1 MRKHCREATMSSRK
15 TWGIYCKYLVC
26 VLFSL
31 LVACASLPTPPA
43 NPSPDFEKG
52 WFKRSPSDTD
62 IFSKGMSYLGNHE
75 KEADYLKAREAF
87 EELLKKYPRSKWRGL
102 SEILIHL
109 VDGMEKYNDD
119 LQLIESTKEEN
130 AKLLKENEQIKKDN
144 KQMLEEKA
152 KLVQENDQLKK
163 DIEQL
168 KKDIQ
173 LLKSLEVELE
183 KREKMLR

>member
-1 MRKHCREATMSSRK
+1 MRRHCREATTSIRK
-15 TWGIYCKYLVC
+15 MWEKYCKYLVC
-26 VLFSL
+26 IFFL
-31 LVACASLPTPPA
+31 LGACASLPTPPA

-75 KEADYLKAREAF
+75 KAADYVKARGAF
-87 EELLKKYPRSKWRGL
+87 EELLKKFPRSKWRGL
-102 SEILIHL
+102 SEILIRL
-109 VDGMEKYNDD
+109 IDGMEKYNADM
-119 LQLIESTKEEN
+119 QLIERAKEEKI
-130 AKLLKENEQIKKDN
+130 KLLKENEQIKKDN
-144 KQMLEEKA
+144 KQLLEETA
-152 KLVQENDQLKK
+152 KLVQEN
-163 DIEQL
+163 EQL

>member
-1 MRKHCREATMSSRK
+1 MSNRK

-26 VLFSL
+26 VLFVL
-31 LVACASLPTPPA
+31 LGACASLPTPPT

-62 IFSKGMSYLGNHE
+62 IFSRGMSYLGNRD
-75 KEADYLKAREAF
+75 KAADYVKAREAF
-87 EELLKKYPRSKWRGL
+87 DELLKKYPRSRWRGL
-102 SEILIHL
+102 SEILIRL
-109 VDGMEKYNDD
+109 IDGMEKYNAEK
-119 LQLIESTKEEN
+119 QLIEITKEEK
-130 AKLLKENEQIKKDN
+130 AKILKENEQIKKDN
-144 KQMLEEKA
+144 KQLLEETT

-168 KKDIQ
+168 KNDIQ